1 MRSRVAATGL
11 KGRNIGVLM
20 GGLSE
25 EREISLK
32 TGASILKALNE
43 KGYRAA
49 GIDAGRDLPSVL
61 LKKKIEVAFIALHG
75 RYGEDG
81 CVQGLLEVMGIPYTG
96 SGVRASSVAMDKA
109 AAKQVFVFNGVS
121 TPAFEVLSAG
131 RKTPSMKPPFVV
143 KPSGQG
149 SAIGVS
155 IVGKRTEAAG
165 AVKEAARHGNAVL
178 VEEYIKGR
186 ELTVS
191 ILDGVLLPIIEIR
204 PREGF
209 YDYTNKYTRG
219 KTDFLVPARLGR
231 TLQKRVGRESLAA
244 YNALG
249 CAGAARVDVML
260 SAKEAPY
267 VLEVNTIPGMT
278 ELSLYPRAAEA
289 AGLGYPALVE
299 KMLKGAGTDKF

>member
-1 MRSRVAATGL
+1 
-11 KGRNIGVLM
+11 M

-32 TGASILKALNE
+32 TGASILKALKE
-43 KGYRAA
+43 KGYRAV
-49 GIDAGRDLPSVL
+49 GIDAGAGLPGAL
-61 LKKKIEVAFIALHG
+61 LRKKVEVAFIALHG

-109 AAKQVFVFNGVS
+109 AAKQVFVFNGIP
-121 TPAFEVLSAG
+121 TPAFEVVSPG
-131 RKTPSMKPPFVV
+131 RKTPAMKPPFVV

-155 IVGKRTEAAG
+155 VVEKKSAVAA
-165 AVKEAARHGNAVL
+165 ALREAARHGNTVL

-191 ILDGVLLPIIEIR
+191 ILDGAALPIIEIR

-209 YDYTNKYTRG
+209 YDYANKYTRG
-219 KTDFLVPARLGR
+219 RTDFVVPARLGKEVK
-231 TLQKRVGRESLAA
+231 KRVERESIAA
-244 YNALG
+244 YLALG
-249 CAGAARVDVML
+249 CSGAARVDVML
-260 SAKEAPY
+260 GGKDTPY

-289 AGLGYPALVE
+289 AGLSYPALVE
-299 KMLKGAGTDKF
+299 KMLMGAGTGKF

>member
-1 MRSRVAATGL
+1 
-11 KGRNIGVLM
+11 M

-32 TGASILKALNE
+32 TGASVLKALKE
-43 KGYRAA
+43 KGYRAV
-49 GIDAGRDLPSVL
+49 GIDAGAGLPSVL
-61 LKKKIEVAFIALHG
+61 IRKKIEVAFIALHG

-109 AAKQVFVFNGVS
+109 AAKQVFVFNGIS
-121 TPAFEVLSAG
+121 TPAFEVVGPG
-131 RKTPSMKPPFVV
+131 RKTPVMKPPFVV

-155 IVGKRTEAAG
+155 VVEKKSAIAA
-165 AVKEAARHGNAVL
+165 ALREAARHGNTVL

-191 ILDGVLLPIIEIR
+191 ILDGKALPIIEIR

-209 YDYTNKYTRG
+209 YDYANKYTRG
-219 KTDFLVPARLGR
+219 RTDFVVPARLGKEVK
-231 TLQKRVGRESLAA
+231 KRVERESLAA
-244 YNALG
+244 YRALG

-260 SAKEAPY
+260 DGKDAPY

-289 AGLGYPALVE
+289 AGLSYPALVE
-299 KMLKGAGTDKF
+299 KMLMGAGTDKF

>member
-1 MRSRVAATGL
+1 
-11 KGRNIGVLM
+11 
-20 GGLSE
+20 
-25 EREISLK
+25 
-32 TGASILKALNE
+32 
-43 KGYRAA
+43 
-49 GIDAGRDLPSVL
+49 
-61 LKKKIEVAFIALHG
+61 
-75 RYGEDG
+75 
-81 CVQGLLEVMGIPYTG
+81 
-96 SGVRASSVAMDKA
+96 
-109 AAKQVFVFNGVS
+109 
-121 TPAFEVLSAG
+121 
-131 RKTPSMKPPFVV
+131 MKPPFVV

-155 IVGKRTEAAG
+155 IVVKKSEAAG

-219 KTDFLVPARLGR
+219 RTDFLVPARLGK
-231 TLQKRVGRESLAA
+231 TLQKRVERESLAA

-260 SAKEAPY
+260 GARERPY

-289 AGLGYPALVE
+289 SGLSYPALVE